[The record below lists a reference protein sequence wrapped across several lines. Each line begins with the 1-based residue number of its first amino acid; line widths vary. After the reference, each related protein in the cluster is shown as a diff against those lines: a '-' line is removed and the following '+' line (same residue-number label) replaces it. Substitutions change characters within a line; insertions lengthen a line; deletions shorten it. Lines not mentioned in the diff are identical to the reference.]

1 MSTEKSNGL
10 TTFTQRFCY
19 IIDKIKDKYGIN
31 QTAISKELG
40 LSTAALSQLKSG
52 DSKSAAGTTLSA
64 LENKFLVN
72 TEWLNRSE
80 GEPFLK
86 NIDIGIEKREIGT
99 EEGNVIYSET
109 DYSSLSVHLQDVE
122 LTEPQLK
129 NIRHWI
135 HENTEQIVTLKK
147 QIRSLEMDKRY
158 LQGTID
164 TLYEKVDEQREKITE
179 LLKKHK
185 GPQKESPTVQ
195 LQSGPKDSQ

>member
-1 MSTEKSNGL
+1 MSTEKSSELN
-10 TTFTQRFCY
+10 TFTQRFFY

-40 LSTAALSQLKSG
+40 LSTAALSQLKNG

-72 TEWLNRSE
+72 TEWLNRNE

-86 NIDIGIEKREIGT
+86 NIKIGVEKREIGA
-99 EEGNVIYSET
+99 EEGTVIYSEI
-109 DYSSLSVHLQDVE
+109 DYSSLSVHIQDVD
-122 LTEPQLK
+122 LTERQLK

-135 HENTEQIVTLKK
+135 YENTEQITTLKK
-147 QIRSLEMDKRY
+147 QIHALEMDKRY

-164 TLYEKVDEQREKITE
+164 TLYEKVDDQRRKITE
-179 LLKKHK
+179 LLKEHED
-185 GPQKESPTVQ
+185 PQKDHLANQ
-195 LQSGPKDSQ
+195 MQSRPKISQ

>member
-1 MSTEKSNGL
+1 MSTEKSNEL

-40 LSTAALSQLKSG
+40 LSTAALSQLKNG

-72 TEWLNRSE
+72 TEWLNRNE

-86 NIDIGIEKREIGT
+86 KIDIGLEKREIGA
-99 EEGNVIYSET
+99 EGGNAVYSEI
-109 DYSSLSVHLQDVE
+109 DYSGLSVHLQDVE
-122 LTEPQLK
+122 LTERQLK

-135 HENTEQIVTLKK
+135 SENTEQITTLKK
-147 QIRSLEMDKRY
+147 QIRALEMDKRY

-164 TLYEKVDEQREKITE
+164 TLYEKVDDQRRKITD
-179 LLKKHK
+179 LLKDHA
-185 GPQKESPTVQ
+185 GPQKGSPT
-195 LQSGPKDSQ
+195 D